1 MTPLQLLFIL
11 LTVCAL
17 SAGQILFK
25 LAAQSINFSRDAWLS
40 SMFEPRL
47 LIALAVYAVATVMWL
62 AVLKIMPLRMA
73 YPFVALAFVI
83 VPIMAH
89 FFLGEKLNFNTFI
102 GAALIGTGVYVSIM
116 K

>member
-1 MTPLQLLFIL
+1 MTLLQLAFIL

-17 SAGQILFK
+17 AVGQILFK
-25 LAAQSINFSRDAWLS
+25 LAAQSISFSRDAWLS
-40 SMFEPRL
+40 SLFEPRL
-47 LIALAVYAVATVMWL
+47 LIALVVYAVATVMWL
-62 AVLKIMPLRMA
+62 AVLKMLPLRVA

-89 FFLGEKLNFNTFI
+89 FILGEKLSWNTFV
-102 GAALIGTGVYVSIM
+102 GAALIGAGVYVSVM